1 MATNAAPTPTERD
14 STRYRPATQDRLA
27 DIMSERFDLPATEP
41 RRRFL
46 FVAEA
51 RSGGSFLAEALRATG
66 AAGVPYEYLN
76 PRLIE
81 AYAAR
86 IGLAGRPSTAQYFS
100 HLLRH
105 RTTPNGVFML
115 KALVEQVAP
124 SLPRRT
130 AVTQFIESCEKV
142 FVLRRNDKLAQAV
155 SFYKA
160 SVSDAWNSQD
170 RFDGYDDPARFPFDA
185 VAISQFLR
193 ALFNADRQLDEV
205 VAWAR
210 EGGKPV
216 EIFTYEKID
225 KDFESEWARLLDFL
239 ELPPVSASS
248 LGTTL
253 QRQRDAVSDA
263 LMAQYIAEIRG
274 LNRPAGSV
282 SEKPR

>member
-1 MATNAAPTPTERD
+1 MAINSAAPLFNPNSHRPT
-14 STRYRPATQDRLA
+14 TRQRLA
-27 DIMSERFDLPATEP
+27 ETMSERFDLPATEP

-46 FVAEA
+46 FVAEP

-66 AAGVPYEYLN
+66 AAGVPFEYLN

-81 AYAAR
+81 AWAERFGVSGKPPAERY
-86 IGLAGRPSTAQYFS
+86 IK

-115 KALVEQVAP
+115 KALVDQVVPHLKRNDILARFFA
-124 SLPRRT
+124 S
-130 AVTQFIESCEKV
+130 ADKV
-142 FVLRRNDKLAQAV
+142 FVMYRGDKLAQAV

-170 RFDGYDDPARFPFDA
+170 RFEGYDDPERFPFDA

-193 ALFNADRQLDEV
+193 ALFGYERQLDGV

-210 EGGKPV
+210 KRGKPV
-216 EIFTYEKID
+216 EIFLYEKID
-225 KDFESEWARLLDFL
+225 ADFENEWARLLRFL
-239 ELPPVSASS
+239 ELPSVPTAS

-253 QRQRDAVSDA
+253 ERQRDAVSDA
-263 LMAQYIAEIRG
+263 LIARYLALIRG
-274 LNRPAGSV
+274 KDMPTRLA
-282 SEKPR
+282 SEKRQ

>member
-1 MATNAAPTPTERD
+1 MATGTTSAPSGQD
-14 STRYRPATQDRLA
+14 SSRFRSATQDRIA
-27 DIMSERFDLPATEP
+27 DLMSERFDLPATEP
-41 RRRFL
+41 RRRYL
-46 FVAEA
+46 FVAEP

-66 AAGVPYEYLN
+66 SAGVPYEYLN
-76 PRLIE
+76 KRLIE

-86 IGLAGRPSTAQYFS
+86 FGLAGRPSTAQYFG

-115 KALVEQVAP
+115 KALVDQVAP
-124 SLPRRT
+124 GMARRSS
-130 AVTQFIESCEKV
+130 VTQFLAGCDKV

-160 SVSDAWNSQD
+160 AVSDAWNSQD

-193 ALFNADRQLDEV
+193 ALFTADRQLDEV
-205 VAWAR
+205 VTWAR
-210 EGGKPV
+210 DRGKPV

-225 KDFESEWARLLDFL
+225 GDFENEWARLLQFL
-239 ELPPVSASS
+239 ELPLVPASS

-253 QRQRDAVSDA
+253 ERQRDAVSDT

-274 LNRPAGSV
+274 LNRPAV
-282 SEKPR
+282 PVKEKPR

>member
-1 MATNAAPTPTERD
+1 MALKTVSAERAF
-14 STRYRPATQDRLA
+14 RPATQDRLA
-27 DIMSERFDLPATEP
+27 DIMSERFDLPATEM
-41 RRRFL
+41 RRRVL
-46 FVAEA
+46 FVAEP

-66 AAGVPYEYLN
+66 TAGVPYEYLN

-86 IGLAGRPSTAQYFS
+86 FGLTGRPSTARYFG

-115 KALVEQVAP
+115 KALVDQVAP
-124 SLPRRT
+124 SLSRRSTVT
-130 AVTQFIESCEKV
+130 AFLASCDKV

-160 SVSDAWNSQD
+160 SISDAWNSQD

-185 VAISQFLR
+185 IAISQFLR
-193 ALFNADRQLDEV
+193 ALFNADRQLDAV

-210 EGGKPV
+210 ERGKPV

-225 KDFESEWARLLDFL
+225 GDFEGEWARLLNFL
-239 ELPPVSASS
+239 ELPAVPASS

-253 QRQRDAVSDA
+253 ERQRDAVSDA

-274 LNRPAGSV
+274 RDRPAGSA
-282 SEKPR
+282 SEKAR

>member
-1 MATNAAPTPTERD
+1 MATGPASTTPEKD
-14 STRYRPATQDRLA
+14 SARFRPATQDRLA
-27 DIMSERFDLPATEP
+27 DIMSERFDLPATEA

-46 FVAEA
+46 FVAEP

-66 AAGVPYEYLN
+66 TAGVPYEYLN
-76 PRLIE
+76 QRLIE
-81 AYAAR
+81 AYATRFGLTAR
-86 IGLAGRPSTAQYFS
+86 PTTAQYFG
-100 HLLRH
+100 HLLKH

-115 KALVEQVAP
+115 KALVDQVAP
-124 SLPRRT
+124 SLPRRNS
-130 AVTQFIESCEKV
+130 VTQFLASCDKV

-170 RFDGYDDPARFPFDA
+170 RFDGYDDPARYPFDP
-185 VAISQFLR
+185 VAITQFLR

-210 EGGKPV
+210 ERGKQV
-216 EIFTYEKID
+216 EVFTYETID
-225 KDFESEWARLLDFL
+225 SDFESEWARLLQFL
-239 ELPPVSASS
+239 ELPPVPVAS

-253 QRQRDAVSDA
+253 ERQRDAVSDA

-274 LNRPAGSV
+274 HNRPAGSA
-282 SEKPR
+282 SEQSR

>member
-1 MATNAAPTPTERD
+1 MAIPTASPGRNPD
-14 STRYRPATQDRLA
+14 RYRAATQDRVA

-41 RRRFL
+41 RRRFV
-46 FVAEA
+46 FIAEP

-66 AAGVPYEYLN
+66 TAGVPYEYLN
-76 PRLIE
+76 QRLIE
-81 AYAAR
+81 AYATRFGLTAR
-86 IGLAGRPSTAQYFS
+86 PTTAQYFG

-115 KALVEQVAP
+115 KALVDQVAP
-124 SLPRRT
+124 SLPRRN
-130 AVTQFIESCEKV
+130 AVSQFLAGCDRV

-170 RFDGYDDPARFPFDA
+170 RFDGYDDPARFPFDP
-185 VAISQFLR
+185 VAITQFLR
-193 ALFNADRQLDEV
+193 ALFTADRQLDEV

-210 EGGKPV
+210 ERNKPV

-225 KDFESEWARLLDFL
+225 RDFESEWARLLQFL
-239 ELPPVSASS
+239 ELPPVPVAS

-253 QRQRDAVSDA
+253 ERQRDAVSDA

-274 LNRPAGSV
+274 QNRPAGAV
-282 SEKPR
+282 PEKPR

>member
-1 MATNAAPTPTERD
+1 MATGTA
-14 STRYRPATQDRLA
+14 STTADKDPARYRPATQNRLA

-41 RRRFL
+41 RRRYL

-66 AAGVPYEYLN
+66 TAGVPYEYLN

-81 AYAAR
+81 AYATR
-86 IGLAGRPSTAQYFS
+86 FGLTARPSTAQYFG
-100 HLLRH
+100 HLLKY

-124 SLPRRT
+124 SLPRRNT
-130 AVTQFIESCEKV
+130 VTQFLTSCDRV

-170 RFDGYDDPARFPFDA
+170 RFEGYDDPARFPFDP
-185 VAISQFLR
+185 VAITQFLR

-210 EGGKPV
+210 ERGKPV

-225 KDFESEWARLLDFL
+225 SDFENEWARLLQFL
-239 ELPPVSASS
+239 QLPPVPAGS

-253 QRQRDAVSDA
+253 ERQRDAVSDA

-274 LNRPAGSV
+274 HSRPAGSV

>member
-1 MATNAAPTPTERD
+1 MID
-14 STRYRPATQDRLA
+14 
-27 DIMSERFDLPATEP
+27 
-41 RRRFL
+41 
-46 FVAEA
+46 
-51 RSGGSFLAEALRATG
+51 
-66 AAGVPYEYLN
+66 
-76 PRLIE
+76 
-81 AYAAR
+81 AYASR
-86 IGLAGRPSTAQYFS
+86 FGLAGAPKTSQYFG

-124 SLPRRT
+124 ILPRQNS
-130 AVTQFIESCEKV
+130 VTRFLESCDKV

-193 ALFNADRQLDEV
+193 ALFTADHQLDEI

-210 EGGKPV
+210 ERGKPV
-216 EIFTYEKID
+216 ESFTYEKID
-225 KDFESEWARLLDFL
+225 GDLEGEWARLLQFL
-239 ELPPVSASS
+239 ELPFVPAAS

-253 QRQRDAVSDA
+253 ERQRDAVSDA
-263 LMAQYIAEIRG
+263 LMAQYLATIRSVN
-274 LNRPAGSV
+274 LPAGSG
-282 SEKPR
+282 SDQPG